1 MPSGCRVLR
10 KPLQPAVNLAVCVQL
25 LCRWAIDALAH
36 YPEVW
41 HGRAQVGFKD
51 MLFMQLHAEAVLD
64 LSERP
69 CQEIQFRAVAGDFMM
84 LRGKFLLSEPQLE
97 VGLGLLL
104 QTLSVRKISNHVHS
118 SFARLCPKQAIPCIQ
133 MQ

>member
-1 MPSGCRVLR
+1 MWRG
-10 KPLQPAVNLAVCVQL
+10 L
-25 LCRWAIDALAH
+25 L
-36 YPEVW
+36 
-41 HGRAQVGFKD
+41 QVGFKD

-97 VGLGLLL
+97 VSLG
-104 QTLSVRKISNHVHS
+104 
-118 SFARLCPKQAIPCIQ
+118 F
-133 MQ
+133 